1 MGKGK
6 SSINQN
12 KNISLFDSLTPIV
25 ILVLLLYINVNIYGD
40 SSIDGSNQFIL
51 LIGAALAYLVGFKNN
66 VSAEMIFENVSKNI
80 KSISSPIIILLLVGA
95 LSGTW
100 LISGIIPSMIYYGFN
115 IINASFFLPSCV
127 IISAI
132 VALAT
137 GSSWSTS
144 ATIGIA
150 LIGIGK
156 ALGFDIGIVA
166 GAVISGA
173 YFGDKMSPLS
183 DTTNLAAAV
192 SGSDLFEHIKYM
204 TITTVPTICVALI
217 FFVIYNLINLPNENL
232 SNVDYIES
240 INDYFYISPLL
251 FIVPLIVIFMIYKK
265 INPIVSLFVGTI
277 LAAVFSLIFQSELI
291 SNIILQ
297 NSSSDV
303 SRYNIVMDSIIAK
316 TTIQTNSVF
325 LDELLTSGGMSGMLN
340 TIWLVICAMIFGGVM
355 EAIGALRSI
364 SIALL
369 SIAKSTIN
377 LFASTILSC
386 ITVNITASDQY
397 LSIVIPGKMFSDSY
411 NDRKLSSLNLSR
423 TIEDSGTVTSVLIP
437 WNTCGAYQASVL
449 NVNVHDYF
457 VYAIFNWLSPITT
470 LIVASL
476 NYSNFIP
483 RIIIK

>member
-277 LAAVFSLIFQSELI
+277 LAAIFSLIFQSELI

-303 SRYNIVMDSIIAK
+303 SSYNIVMDSIIAK

-364 SIALL
+364 SLALL

-476 NYSNFIP
+476 NYKIK
-483 RIIIK
+483 RIVN

>member
-240 INDYFYISPLL
+240 INDYFYISPVL

-303 SRYNIVMDSIIAK
+303 SSYNIVMDSIIAK

-364 SIALL
+364 SLALL

-476 NYSNFIP
+476 NYKIK
-483 RIIIK
+483 RIVN

>member
-25 ILVLLLYINVNIYGD
+25 LLVLLLFINVNIYGD

-277 LAAVFSLIFQSELI
+277 LAAIFSLIFQSELI

-303 SRYNIVMDSIIAK
+303 SSYNIVMDSIIAK

-364 SIALL
+364 SLALL

-476 NYSNFIP
+476 NYKIK
-483 RIIIK
+483 RIVN

>member
-1 MGKGK
+1 MGKDK
-6 SSINQN
+6 SSVNQN
-12 KNISLFDSLTPIV
+12 KNISLFDSLTPV
-25 ILVLLLYINVNIYGD
+25 VLLVLLLYINVNIYGD

-66 VSAEMIFENVSKNI
+66 ISAEIIFENVSKNI

-204 TITTVPTICVALI
+204 TITTVPTICIALI
-217 FFVIYNLINLPNENL
+217 FFVTYNLINLPNENL

-251 FIVPLIVIFMIYKK
+251 FIVPLTVIFMIYKK

-297 NSSSDV
+297 SSSSDV
-303 SRYNIVMDSIIAK
+303 TSYNIVMDSIIAK
-316 TTIQTNSVF
+316 TTIQTNSIF

-364 SIALL
+364 SLALL

-449 NVNVHDYF
+449 NVNVQDYF

-476 NYSNFIP
+476 NYKIK
-483 RIIIK
+483 RIAN

>member
-1 MGKGK
+1 MGKDK

-25 ILVLLLYINVNIYGD
+25 LLVLLLYINVNIYGD
-40 SSIDGSNQFIL
+40 LSIDGSNQFIL

-66 VSAEMIFENVSKNI
+66 VSSEMIFENVSKNI

-115 IINASFFLPSCV
+115 VINASFFLPSCV

-217 FFVIYNLINLPNENL
+217 FFVIYNLINLPQENL

-240 INDYFYISPLL
+240 INDYFYISPPL

-265 INPIVSLFVGTI
+265 VNPIVSLFVGTI
-277 LAAVFSLIFQSELI
+277 LAALFSLIFQSELI

-297 NSSSDV
+297 SSSSDLT
-303 SRYNIVMDSIIAK
+303 SYNVIMDSIIAK

-325 LDELLTSGGMSGMLN
+325 LDDLLTSGGMSGMLN

-364 SIALL
+364 SLALL

-397 LSIVIPGKMFSDSY
+397 LSIVIPGKMFSNSY

-449 NVNVHDYF
+449 NVNVQDYF
-457 VYAIFNWLSPITT
+457 VYAIFNWLSPIAT

-476 NYSNFIP
+476 NYKIK
-483 RIIIK
+483 RIAN

>member
-1 MGKGK
+1 MGKDK
-6 SSINQN
+6 SSVNQN

-25 ILVLLLYINVNIYGD
+25 LLVLLLYINVNIYGD

-291 SNIILQ
+291 SNIIIQ
-297 NSSSDV
+297 STSSDFT
-303 SRYNIVMDSIIAK
+303 SYNIIMDSIIAK

-364 SIALL
+364 SLALL

-476 NYSNFIP
+476 NYKIK
-483 RIIIK
+483 RIVN

>member
-1 MGKGK
+1 
-6 SSINQN
+6 
-12 KNISLFDSLTPIV
+12 
-25 ILVLLLYINVNIYGD
+25 
-40 SSIDGSNQFIL
+40 
-51 LIGAALAYLVGFKNN
+51 
-66 VSAEMIFENVSKNI
+66 
-80 KSISSPIIILLLVGA
+80 
-95 LSGTW
+95 
-100 LISGIIPSMIYYGFN
+100 MIYYGFN

-217 FFVIYNLINLPNENL
+217 FFIIYNLINLPDENL
-232 SNVDYIES
+232 NNVDYIES
-240 INDYFYISPLL
+240 INDYFYISPIL

-291 SNIILQ
+291 SNIIIQ
-297 NSSSDV
+297 SSSSDV
-303 SRYNIVMDSIIAK
+303 TSYNIVMDSIIAK

-364 SIALL
+364 SLALL

-377 LFASTILSC
+377 LSLIFIPPFSVSQSTTTIAPPS
-386 ITVNITASDQY
+386 SF
-397 LSIVIPGKMFSDSY
+397 IPG
-411 NDRKLSSLNLSR
+411 
-423 TIEDSGTVTSVLIP
+423 
-437 WNTCGAYQASVL
+437 
-449 NVNVHDYF
+449 
-457 VYAIFNWLSPITT
+457 
-470 LIVASL
+470 
-476 NYSNFIP
+476 
-483 RIIIK
+483 

>member
-1 MGKGK
+1 MGKDK
-6 SSINQN
+6 SSVNQN

-25 ILVLLLYINVNIYGD
+25 LLVLLLYINVNIYGD

-217 FFVIYNLINLPNENL
+217 FFVIYNLINLPVENL
-232 SNVDYIES
+232 NNVDYIES
-240 INDYFYISPLL
+240 INDYFYISPIL

-291 SNIILQ
+291 SNIIIQ
-297 NSSSDV
+297 SSSSDV
-303 SRYNIVMDSIIAK
+303 TSYTIVMDSIIAK
-316 TTIQTNSVF
+316 TTIETNSVF

-364 SIALL
+364 SLALL

-476 NYSNFIP
+476 NYKIK
-483 RIIIK
+483 RIVN

>member
-291 SNIILQ
+291 SNIIIQ

-303 SRYNIVMDSIIAK
+303 TSYNIVMDSIIAK

-364 SIALL
+364 SLALL

-476 NYSNFIP
+476 NYKIK
-483 RIIIK
+483 RIVN

>member
-25 ILVLLLYINVNIYGD
+25 LLVLLLYINVNIYGD

-291 SNIILQ
+291 SNIIIQ

-303 SRYNIVMDSIIAK
+303 TSYNIVMDSIIAK

-364 SIALL
+364 SLALL

-476 NYSNFIP
+476 NYKIK
-483 RIIIK
+483 RIVN